1 MGTAFPPTKG
11 AYPMD
16 QAVSVKCHIIITLSE
31 VGCTAVGLHFA
42 TCVVHSMVQVSPFL
56 RTHTIAFLIVS
67 ADAAH
72 HLLLVRYS

>member
-1 MGTAFPPTKG
+1 
-11 AYPMD
+11 MD

-31 VGCTAVGLHFA
+31 VGCTAMGRHFA
-42 TCVVHSMVQVSPFL
+42 TCVHSMVQVSTFL

-72 HLLLVRYS
+72 HLLLVRTRDSVTHWL